1 MLDPDGR
8 ASDSRS
14 GLRCVAPCPSQ
25 ACGDNNLVDS
35 GDRIA
40 VFAEEAHGGDSDFFS
55 HARSGKKLPI
65 CTRSIHLNRKWH
77 MTWWLLAVVRAAI
90 RRPCEP
96 GQYGLKTALI
106 EKQNRLGGTCL
117 LVGCIPT
124 KALLHT
130 ADVWDYFKNP
140 EQQGIACKDPQLNY
154 SQVLDRKNKIVS
166 KHSKG
171 IDFLMRK
178 NKVDVIKGHATLRGG
193 GRIQVEGPTGGQ
205 TVEAKNIILATGSDA
220 RMLPGLQ
227 PDANQILTNIEIL
240 DLPAIPKS
248 IGIIGAG
255 AVGVEFASIFNRFGS
270 KVTILEMLP
279 RLVPVEDEEI
289 SKELEKHFKKTGIR
303 IETGAKADNIRK
315 NSGSVSLSV
324 TLANGNKEEMEFEK
338 LLVAVGRKPNTE
350 NVGLENTAVELDRGF
365 VKVDAQQR
373 TAEPGVYAIGD
384 IVAGTP
390 QLAHVATAEGMVA
403 VAHIAGKPSRPIN
416 RNRIPGAT
424 YTDPGI
430 GSVGLSEAQARAQG
444 FKVKVGKFP
453 FIGNSK
459 ATILDKHEG
468 FVKVIA
474 EEQFGEILGV
484 HIIGPEAYELV
495 SEAVTAMEAEATVET
510 MMSAIHAHPTIY
522 EAIGEAFNNVY
533 GLAINI

>member
-1 MLDPDGR
+1 MAYDVVVIG
-8 ASDSRS
+8 S
-14 GLRCVAPCPSQ
+14 GP
-25 ACGDNNLVDS
+25 
-35 GDRIA
+35 
-40 VFAEEAHGGDSDFFS
+40 GGYS
-55 HARSGKKLPI
+55 A
-65 CTRSIHLNRKWH
+65 
-77 MTWWLLAVVRAAI
+77 AVRA
-90 RRPCEP
+90 

-154 SQVLDRKNKIVS
+154 PQVLDRKNKIVI

-178 NKVDVIKGHATLRGG
+178 NKVDVIKGHAQLQGG
-193 GRIQVEGPTGGQ
+193 GRIQVNGANNAQ
-205 TVEAKNIILATGSDA
+205 TVEAKNVILATGSEA
-220 RMLPGLQ
+220 RMLPGLD
-227 PDANQILTNIEIL
+227 PDADQILTNIEIL
-240 DLPAIPKS
+240 DMPAVPRS
-248 IGIIGAG
+248 LGIIGAG

-270 KVTILEMLP
+270 KVMILEMLP

-289 SKELEKHFKKTGIR
+289 SKELEKHFKKGGIR
-303 IETGAKADNIRK
+303 IETGAKAENIRK
-315 NSGSVSLSV
+315 NNGTVSLSA
-324 TLANGNKEEMEFEK
+324 TLANGNREELEFDK

-350 NVGLENTAVELDRGF
+350 SIGLENTAVQLDRGF
-365 VKVDAQQR
+365 VNVDCSQR

-390 QLAHVATAEGMVA
+390 QLAHVATAEGMIA
-403 VAHIAGKPSRPIN
+403 VAHIAGKPFRPIN

-430 GSVGLSEAQARAQG
+430 GSVGLTEAQARAQG

-453 FIGNSK
+453 FMANSK

-468 FVKVIA
+468 FVKVIS

-484 HIIGPEAYELV
+484 HIIGPEAFELI
-495 SEAVTAMEAEATVET
+495 SEAVTAMEAEATVES
-510 MMSAIHAHPTIY
+510 MMSTIHAHPTIY
-522 EAIGEAFNNVY
+522 EAIGEAFNNVQ

>member
-1 MLDPDGR
+1 MTYDVVVIG
-8 ASDSRS
+8 S
-14 GLRCVAPCPSQ
+14 GP
-25 ACGDNNLVDS
+25 
-35 GDRIA
+35 
-40 VFAEEAHGGDSDFFS
+40 GGYS
-55 HARSGKKLPI
+55 A
-65 CTRSIHLNRKWH
+65 
-77 MTWWLLAVVRAAI
+77 AVRA
-90 RRPCEP
+90 

-106 EKQNRLGGTCL
+106 ERQPRLGGTCL

-130 ADVWDYFKNP
+130 ADVWDYFKHP
-140 EQQGIACKDPQLNY
+140 EAQGIQCKDPQLNY
-154 SQVLDRKNKIVS
+154 SQVLDRKNKIVT

-178 NKVDVIKGHATLRGG
+178 NKVDVVKGTARLVGS
-193 GRIQVEGPTGGQ
+193 GRIEVTGDKPQ
-205 TVEAKNIILATGSDA
+205 TVEAKNIILATGSEA

-227 PDANQILTNIEIL
+227 PDPNLILTNVEIL
-240 DLPAIPKS
+240 DVPAVPKT

-289 SKELEKHFKKTGIR
+289 SKELEKHFKKGGIR
-303 IETGAKADNIRK
+303 CETGAKAENIRK
-315 NSGSVSLSV
+315 SSNGISFSA
-324 TLANGNKEEMEFEK
+324 TLANGQNEDMSFDK

-350 NVGLENTAVELDRGF
+350 SVGLENTKAQLDRGF
-365 VKVDAQQR
+365 VVVDSYQR
-373 TAEPGVYAIGD
+373 TGEPGLYAIGD
-384 IVAGTP
+384 VVAGTP

-403 VAHIAGKPSRPIN
+403 VGHIAGRPVRPIN

-430 GSVGLSEAQARAQG
+430 GSVGLTEAQARAQG

-453 FIGNSK
+453 FAANSK

-468 FVKVIA
+468 FVKVVA
-474 EEQFGEILGV
+474 DERFGEILGV
-484 HIIGPEAYELV
+484 HIIGPEAFELV
-495 SEAVTAMEAEATVET
+495 AEAVTAMESEATVDS
-510 MMSAIHAHPTIY
+510 MMATIHAHPTIY